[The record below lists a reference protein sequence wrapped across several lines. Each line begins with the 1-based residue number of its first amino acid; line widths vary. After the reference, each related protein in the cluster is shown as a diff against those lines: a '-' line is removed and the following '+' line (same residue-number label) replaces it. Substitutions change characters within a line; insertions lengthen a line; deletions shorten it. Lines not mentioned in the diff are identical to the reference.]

1 MSDAIRTLL
10 FVFVVVQAGSIYSQ
24 RLGLLP
30 SSVKW
35 QQLRNDSVRIIYP
48 EGKEETA
55 QRVASIIRK
64 MGKADPI
71 AYNSRYKPI
80 SILLQPSTNVS
91 NGYVGLAPYVSEFY
105 LEPHENPFELG
116 SLPWADL
123 LAIHEYRHVQQI
135 NAANNGISH
144 LAKLIFGD
152 IVFSGMYALSV
163 PIWYREGDAVYA
175 ESKFTSQGRGR
186 LSSFYLP
193 FHAKQMEGH
202 PWPYYLAR
210 NGSYKRITPDNYQL
224 GYILVQ
230 YGNHIFG
237 ESTWDSIAH
246 LAPRFKY
253 IFEPFSGL
261 VKENYGLKTKGL
273 YLDAMEYYG
282 DHWTANMGPDI
293 VYPEV
298 PISEE
303 DKSNTYFDMTY
314 PSVDDDGTVYA
325 AISTFDHTVAIYKL
339 LDDGTK
345 EKIKSTGFQKDSY
358 FDYENGRTVWT
369 ELRYNPRWIRK
380 DKNVI
385 VVYDNHS
392 KERNSIIPDKGYFT
406 PSLTADGKKMV
417 VLHESE
423 DGQYQLRIL
432 DGWTGHILQEL
443 PNEENLYLGYPVFSE
458 NEESIISA
466 ARNKKGEMCLMEQ
479 NIKTGKFHQIT
490 DYSYAVLGRPELHG
504 SWIFLAAS
512 LSEIDQVFAVDRNEG
527 IFYQIS
533 DGRAAHYD
541 PAWDPVH
548 QEIICS
554 EYSLKGKKLV
564 RLPGDPAQWKTV
576 NLHHDIKEL
585 AGYTGRNVLDE
596 KMDVSGFTT
605 KRYSAWSNAINL
617 HSWVVTASDPY
628 YGVEIRSNN
637 ILNSVSIAA
646 GYEWNRS
653 TNANGPYFGASFG
666 MWFPQINIGVS
677 NVSGNV
683 ELDDGTRTRSSNN
696 KVTVGFSIPLVFTPS
711 VYHQDLTISSHYTSG
726 VTLLDPRNEDHPNTH
741 YNYVTTK
748 LSLINRR
755 KVAYRQPL
763 PSFGQRLD
771 VSYVHQVTGTPI
783 EQFYT
788 GGDLL
793 LPAIR
798 PSNFFLIQGELLFQ
812 QVTNGAIILRSDYIG
827 ARGFAYNY
835 GQTQYKIG
843 FTYGFP
849 LFYPDRGF
857 GNVLYTRRIRLQPF
871 FDYAY
876 TNDEQSPDEIL
887 SSAGAELIFDFRFPP
902 LSVGFRYSH
911 LLSGY
916 KGLRGIIEFFVPSV
930 RF

>member
-1 MSDAIRTLL
+1 MSNAIRTLL
-10 FVFVVVQAGSIYSQ
+10 FVFVVVQAGSLHAQ

-48 EGKEETA
+48 QGKEETA

-71 AYNSRYKPI
+71 APDSRYKPI
-80 SILLQPSTNVS
+80 SIILQPSTNVS

-116 SLPWADL
+116 SLPWEDL
-123 LAIHEYRHVQQI
+123 LAIHEYRHVQQV

-144 LAKLIFGD
+144 LAKLVFGD

-163 PIWYREGDAVYA
+163 PVWYREGDAVYA
-175 ESKFTSQGRGR
+175 ESKWSPQGRGR
-186 LSSFYLP
+186 LSYFSLP
-193 FHAKQMEGH
+193 FYQKQMEGR
-202 PWPYYLAR
+202 PWQYYLAR
-210 NGSYKRITPDNYQL
+210 NGSYKHFTPDNYQL
-224 GYILVQ
+224 GYLLVQ

-237 ESTWDSIAH
+237 ESTWDSIVH
-246 LAPRFKY
+246 LAPRY
-253 IFEPFSGL
+253 EHIFEPFSGL

-282 DHWTANMGPDI
+282 DQWTANMGPDI

-298 PISEE
+298 PIS
-303 DKSNTYFDMTY
+303 DKDKANAYFDMTY
-314 PSVDDDGTVYA
+314 PSVDNYGTIYA
-325 AISTFDHTVAIYKL
+325 AISTFDHTVALYQL
-339 LDDGTK
+339 L
-345 EKIKSTGFQKDSY
+345 ENSEQVKIKSTGFQKDSY
-358 FDYENGRTVWT
+358 FDYSSGKMVWT
-369 ELRYNPRWIRK
+369 EIRNNPRWIRK

-385 VVYDNHS
+385 VIFDIDS
-392 KERNSIIPDKGYFT
+392 KKRKSIFPEKGYFT
-406 PSLTADGKKMV
+406 PSLNEDGNKIV
-417 VLHESE
+417 ALHESE
-423 DGQYQLRIL
+423 TGQYHLRIL
-432 DGWTGHILQEL
+432 DDSGNVLTEL

-458 NEESIISA
+458 NEKSIIAA

-479 NIKTGKFHQIT
+479 NIASGEFHSIT
-490 DYSYAVLGRPELHG
+490 DYSYSVLGRPELHG
-504 SWIFLAAS
+504 SWIFLTAG
-512 LSEIDQVFAVDRNEG
+512 LSDIDQVFAVDRNEG

-533 DGRAAHYD
+533 EGRAAHYD
-541 PAWDPVH
+541 PAWDPVQ

-564 RLPGDPAQWKTV
+564 RLPGDPSKWKTV
-576 NLHHDIKEL
+576 NLHHGIKEL
-585 AGYTGRNVLDE
+585 AGFTGRNVIDE
-596 KMDVSGFTT
+596 KVDVSDFTT
-605 KRYSAWSNAINL
+605 KKYSAWSNVINP
-617 HSWVVTASDPY
+617 HSWLVNASDPY

-637 ILNSVSIAA
+637 ILNSVAVSA
-646 GYEWNRS
+646 GYEFNRI
-653 TNANGPYFGASFG
+653 TKAKGPYFAASFG
-666 MWFPQINIGVS
+666 MWFPQFNIAFS
-677 NVSGNV
+677 NVSREV
-683 ELDDGTRTRSSNN
+683 ILDDTTTTRSTNN
-696 KVTVGFSIPLVFTPS
+696 KFTTGISVPLVFSPS
-711 VYHQDLTISSHYTSG
+711 VYHQDLTVSAHYTTG
-726 VTLLDPRNEDHPNTH
+726 NTLLDPEVDNYENTN
-741 YNYVTTK
+741 YNYVT
-748 LSLINRR
+748 LRMSLINRR

-783 EQFYT
+783 EQFYS
-788 GGDLL
+788 GGDFL

-798 PSNFFLIQGELLFQ
+798 PSNFVLLQGEVLFQ
-812 QVTNGAIILRSDYIG
+812 EISDNAIILRSDYMG

-835 GQTQYKIG
+835 GQTQYKVGI
-843 FTYGFP
+843 TYGFP

-876 TNDEQSPDEIL
+876 TNDAQAPDDIL
-887 SSAGAELIFDFRFPP
+887 SSVGAEVIFDFRFPP

-916 KGLRGIIEFFVPSV
+916 RGLPDVLEFFVPSI